1 MITSM
6 SKTMGLTRRKF
17 LASTAALIA
26 SSRVSLV
33 QGSSPYDGPYLM
45 TIHANGGWDLSLF
58 CDPKVN
64 VPGELPITNWSEA
77 GDTQSMGNI
86 LFAPIANNDE
96 LFRKI
101 AADSLV
107 INGVDTQ
114 TNAHQTGERHT
125 WTGSASE
132 GRPTLAALYA
142 AAKAPNAPIALINNG
157 IFGADQGLVR
167 TARTNPGGLKELV
180 RPRNSTEEALL
191 AKYKTRGLNVLSEQ
205 ERYNDALANRIGA
218 FETGM
223 QGRILLDELYSNLPN
238 EMPQSQGVYQGESN
252 LKAQIQ
258 TGLVAFSTGTTASVE
273 CGAGGN
279 WDTHSSGE
287 FSQVQNIQA
296 LNDALIYLWDM
307 ADELE
312 IRDKLVVV
320 VSSDFG
326 RTPYYN
332 SFGGKDHWPINSYLI
347 MQGNA
352 DWGGRSVG
360 QTDALQN
367 AEKIDPSTLKVS
379 NSGSLI
385 YPKHVHHA
393 LHRYLGIDDF
403 AAQVGYGFLQTE
415 QYDFFNPNLMT

>member
-1 MITSM
+1 
-6 SKTMGLTRRKF
+6 MGLTRRKF

-33 QGSSPYDGPYLM
+33 QGASPYDGPYLM

-77 GDTQSMGNI
+77 GDTQSIGNI

-96 LFRKI
+96 VFRKI

-238 EMPQSQGVYQGESN
+238 EMPQSQGVYQGR
-252 LKAQIQ
+252 K
-258 TGLVAFSTGTTASVE
+258 
-273 CGAGGN
+273 
-279 WDTHSSGE
+279 
-287 FSQVQNIQA
+287 
-296 LNDALIYLWDM
+296 
-307 ADELE
+307 
-312 IRDKLVVV
+312 
-320 VSSDFG
+320 
-326 RTPYYN
+326 
-332 SFGGKDHWPINSYLI
+332 
-347 MQGNA
+347 
-352 DWGGRSVG
+352 
-360 QTDALQN
+360 
-367 AEKIDPSTLKVS
+367 
-379 NSGSLI
+379 
-385 YPKHVHHA
+385 
-393 LHRYLGIDDF
+393 
-403 AAQVGYGFLQTE
+403 
-415 QYDFFNPNLMT
+415 